1 MSYKRPSFRHP
12 SSGTNSLG
20 FHQKDYEGAL
30 STLCAGCGHDS
41 ISAAIIQACFELAIP
56 PHRIA
61 KISGIGCSSKTPTY
75 FMAHSHGFNSV
86 HGRMPSVATGAVLAN
101 RDLTYIGVSG
111 DGDTASIGMGQFT
124 HAVRRNLNMIYIVM
138 NNGCYGLTKG
148 QDSATA
154 DPGSAG
160 KAGIPTMFSAIDL
173 AGLALELGAG
183 FVARSFSGDKEQ
195 LIPLIKAGIAHNG
208 FALLDVLSP
217 CVTFNNT
224 TTSTKSYTY
233 VRDHMESTSIADFV
247 PVKSEITA
255 SVAPGE
261 HKTIEMHDGSSIQ
274 LSSIAAGWDP
284 TDRLSAIT
292 AIHQANKIG
301 EVLTGLLFVD
311 ENQKE
316 VHEILN
322 TVDTPLNSLPQ
333 DLLMPDMG
341 ALEEINASFR

>member
-1 MSYKRPSFRHP
+1 MSYKRPAFRHP
-12 SSGTNSLG
+12 SSATNTLG

-41 ISAAIIQACFELAIP
+41 ISAAIIQACFELSIP

-75 FMAHSHGFNSV
+75 FMGNSHGFNSV

-111 DGDTASIGMGQFT
+111 DGDTASIGMGQFA
-124 HAVRRNLNMIYIVM
+124 HVVRRNLNMLYVVM

-154 DPGSAG
+154 DVGSIG
-160 KAGIPTMFSAIDL
+160 KAGHPTMFGAIDL

-183 FVARSFSGDKEQ
+183 FVGRSFSGDKEQ
-195 LIPLIKAGIAHNG
+195 LIPLIKAGIAHKG

-224 TTSTKSYTY
+224 LTSTKSYTY

-255 SVAPGE
+255 SIAPGE
-261 HKTIEMHDGSSIQ
+261 HQVIEMHDGSELHLQALAS
-274 LSSIAAGWDP
+274 GWDP
-284 TDRLSAIT
+284 TNRLSAIN
-292 AIHQANKIG
+292 AIHKANEKG
-301 EVLTGLLFVD
+301 EVLTGLLYVD
-311 ENQKE
+311 PEQMD

-322 TVDTPLNSLPQ
+322 TVSKPLNEFGEN
-333 DLLMPDMG
+333 DLMPG
-341 ALEEINASFR
+341 VEALEEINASYR

>member
-1 MSYKRPSFRHP
+1 MSYKRPAFRHP
-12 SSGTNSLG
+12 ASSTNTIG
-20 FHQKDYEGAL
+20 FHLKDYEGAL

-75 FMAHSHGFNSV
+75 FIGNSHGFNSV

-111 DGDTASIGMGQFT
+111 DGDTASIGMGQFA
-124 HAVRRNLNMIYIVM
+124 HVVRRNLNMLYIVM

-154 DPGSAG
+154 DVGSMG
-160 KAGIPTMFSAIDL
+160 KSGHATMFSSIDL

-183 FVARSFSGDKEQ
+183 FVARSFSGDKDQ
-195 LIPLIKAGIAHNG
+195 LIPLIKAGIAHKG

-224 TTSTKSYTY
+224 LTSTKSYTH
-233 VRDHMESTSIADFV
+233 VRDHMETTAIADFI
-247 PVKSEITA
+247 PYKNTITA
-255 SVAPGE
+255 SQAPGE
-261 HKTIEMHDGSSIQ
+261 NKVIEMHDGSELHLKALAS
-274 LSSIAAGWDP
+274 GWDP
-284 TDRLSAIT
+284 GDRLSAIN
-292 AIHQANKIG
+292 AVHQANQKG
-301 EVLTGLLFVD
+301 EVLTGLIFID
-311 ENQKE
+311 PNQME

-322 TVDTPLNSLPQ
+322 TVNTPLNQ
-333 DLLMPDMG
+333 YGEKDLMPG
-341 ALEEINASFR
+341 VEALEEVNAGYR